1 MNESLAVGD
10 ITHVYDKAAIARS
23 VARMLLEIDAVL
35 FSADEPFKLT
45 SGMVSPVYI
54 DCRKII
60 SFPRMRSA
68 MMDYGATVILNDIG
82 YESLDAL
89 AGGETAGI
97 PFAAWLAERTHLP
110 MQYVRKKPK
119 GFGRDARIEGDI
131 KDGQRI
137 LLVEDLTTDGGSK
150 LNFVEALRTA
160 GAEVAHTFVIFYY
173 DIFTDTTDRLAEVGI
188 KLHYLATWWDVL
200 AACKEL
206 GRFDTSTLDSVEA
219 FLHSPRDWSKEHGG
233 I

>member
-1 MNESLAVGD
+1 MNKSSAGGD
-10 ITHVYDKAAIARS
+10 MTHVYDKAAIARS

-35 FSADEPFKLT
+35 FRADEPFKLT

-60 SFPRMRSA
+60 SFPRMRAA

-82 YESLDAL
+82 HESLDAL

-173 DIFTDTTDRLAEVGI
+173 DIFTDTLDRLAEVGI

-206 GRFDTSTLDSVEA
+206 GRFDSSTLDSVEA

>member
-1 MNESLAVGD
+1 MSDFSPVDD
-10 ITHVYDKAAIARS
+10 ITYVYDKVSMARS

-35 FSADEPFKLT
+35 FRADKPFKLT

-60 SFPRMRSA
+60 SFPRMRAA
-68 MMDYGATVILNDIG
+68 MMDYGAAVIMNDIG

-173 DIFTDTTDRLAEVGI
+173 DIFTDTPKRLAEVGI
-188 KLHYLATWWDVL
+188 TLHYLATWWDVL
-200 AACKEL
+200 LACRES
-206 GRFDTSTLDSVEA
+206 GRFDTATLSAVEA
-219 FLHSPRDWSKEHGG
+219 FLNNPREWSKAHGG
-233 I
+233 V

>member
-35 FSADEPFKLT
+35 FRADEPFKLT

-60 SFPRMRSA
+60 SFPRMRAA

-173 DIFTDTTDRLAEVGI
+173 DIFTDTPDRLTEVGI

-206 GRFDTSTLDSVEA
+206 GRFDNSTLDSVEA

>member
-1 MNESLAVGD
+1 MNESSAVGD

-35 FSADEPFKLT
+35 FRADEPFKLT
-45 SGMVSPVYI
+45 SGMASPVYI

-119 GFGRDARIEGDI
+119 GFGRDASC
-131 KDGQRI
+131 
-137 LLVEDLTTDGGSK
+137 LL
-150 LNFVEALRTA
+150 
-160 GAEVAHTFVIFYY
+160 Y
-173 DIFTDTTDRLAEVGI
+173 
-188 KLHYLATWWDVL
+188 
-200 AACKEL
+200 
-206 GRFDTSTLDSVEA
+206 TSP
-219 FLHSPRDWSKEHGG
+219 SPRDKRQSRMPSSA
-233 I
+233 

>member
-35 FSADEPFKLT
+35 FRADEPFKLT

-60 SFPRMRSA
+60 SFPRMRAA

-173 DIFTDTTDRLAEVGI
+173 DIFTDAPDRLAEVGI
-188 KLHYLATWWDVL
+188 KLHYLATCWDVL

-206 GRFDTSTLDSVEA
+206 DQFDSSTLDSVEA
-219 FLHSPRDWSKEHGG
+219 FLHNPRDWSKGHGG